1 MKNNKKKLWLCVE
14 HGCKFVIEAES
25 FQEAYDGAMEYGGHV
40 VGIYNENTGKTQ
52 IASELTWG

>member
-40 VGIYNENTGKTQ
+40 VGIYNEKTGHTRV
-52 IASELTWG
+52 APELIWG